1 LIPVREF
8 DAAGFQRGAERITGA
23 EGMANA

>member
-1 LIPVREF
+1 LISIRDI